1 MMVQTH
7 KVRALD
13 LWLLDLALTVL
24 SFFAAYE
31 LRVLLDLRGHAV
43 MPIDVYLPALTVV
56 VPAWA
61 IVLPLFGVYSV
72 GAMKAPEFLWPLSKA
87 IGIAWLIAVAG
98 QFAIERLHVFA
109 YAGASRLVL
118 VFMLAI
124 DLFLLAAYRLLLIRR
139 IRHSAGG
146 RGLV

>member
-1 MMVQTH
+1 MMVQTR
-7 KVRALD
+7 KVRAVD

-61 IVLPLFGVYSV
+61 IVLPLFGVYSL
-72 GAMKAPEFLWPLSKA
+72 GTIKASELLWPLSKA
-87 IGIAWLIAVAG
+87 LGIAWLIAVAG
-98 QFAIERLHVFA
+98 EFAIERMHVFTH
-109 YAGASRLVL
+109 AGASRLVL

-124 DLFLLAAYRLLLIRR
+124 DLFLLAAYRFLLIRR

-146 RGLV
+146 RSLV

>member
-72 GAMKAPEFLWPLSKA
+72 GIIHAPELLWPLSKA
-87 IGIAWLIAVAG
+87 IGIAWLIAVVG
-98 QFAIERLHVFA
+98 QYAIERLHVFA

-139 IRHSAGG
+139 LRHSPGR